1 MNSFIR
7 DDFLLQSAAARDLYR
22 GYAQAEPIYDY
33 HCHVPPEQIASN
45 HQFAD
50 LSEAWLG
57 GDHYKWRAMRAN
69 GVGERFCTGDATPRE
84 KFDAWVAT
92 VPHTLGNPLYHWS
105 HLELLRCFGI
115 DALISAETADMIW
128 ERANARLP
136 ALRVHDILA
145 ANRVAVVCTTDD
157 PADPLDA
164 HETIRRSGLRTR
176 VYPAFRPDR
185 ALGAADPA
193 AFNPWVERLA
203 GAARTGV
210 RTFDDFL
217 GALKTRHD
225 DFHAVGCR
233 LSDHGMETALAE
245 PCSHAQAAAIFTA
258 ARGGRAAGPDESARF
273 GAYLML
279 EFGRWDA
286 RLDEAA
292 APRRPAQRQHAAPW
306 PARPQHGIRLDRGF
320 PAGAGAWALPRRPR
334 RHGRAAAHGALQ
346 RQPVRQLRSCD
357 DGRELPGR
365 LRRGK
370 DPVRRRLVVPRPEGG
385 DGVAAGRALQYR
397 PAPPLRRDADRLAQL
412 PQLPAPRVLPA
423 RAVQPARLPDRAW
436 RAATRPGA
444 RRGHGAANLLRQRA
458 RLFRAR
464 ARPGLLRGGGLR
476 AREGPVE
483 QRDGPRR
490 GAHRAALAVDERVE
504 GIAGGEELGAP
515 ADLVVYPDPEERPL
529 PQRCRDLEGVVVDG
543 GA

>member
-1 MNSFIR
+1 IR

-105 HLELLRCFGI
+105 HVELLRCFGI

-286 RLDEAA
+286 RRGWTKQLHLGALRNANTRLLGRLGPSTGFDSIGDFPQARALGRYLDA
-292 APRRPAQRQHAAPW
+292 
-306 PARPQHGIRLDRGF
+306 LDATGE
-320 PAGAGAWALPRRPR
+320 LPRM
-334 RHGRAAAHGALQ
+334 
-346 RQPVRQLRSCD
+346 
-357 DGRELPGR
+357 
-365 LRRGK
+365 
-370 DPVRRRLVVPRPEGG
+370 
-385 DGVAAGRALQYR
+385 
-397 PAPPLRRDADRLAQL
+397 
-412 PQLPAPRVLPA
+412 VL
-423 RAVQPARLPDRAW
+423 
-436 RAATRPGA
+436 
-444 RRGHGAANLLRQRA
+444 
-458 RLFRAR
+458 
-464 ARPGLLRGGGLR
+464 
-476 AREGPVE
+476 
-483 QRDGPRR
+483 
-490 GAHRAALAVDERVE
+490 
-504 GIAGGEELGAP
+504 
-515 ADLVVYPDPEERPL
+515 Y
-529 PQRCRDLEGVVVDG
+529 
-543 GA
+543 